1 MFDSEAKSELT
12 EKDYVALIEV
22 MELKKQEFYF
32 RLTEKKGGVGV
43 ELVPPFTF
51 HAEPFQ
57 LVLENQPLS
66 KKTAGKSQCHQVKRR
81 MPGKNLRPTLVS
93 LCEENSAR
101 RAGGSWRLIVF
112 FVYINPP

>member
-43 ELVPPFTF
+43 ELMPPFTF

-66 KKTAGKSQCHQVKRR
+66 QKTAGKSQRHQVKRR
-81 MPGKNLRPTLVS
+81 MPGKTSILCRS
-93 LCEENSAR
+93 LFAKR
-101 RAGGSWRLIVF
+101 TPPAGRVAVGG
-112 FVYINPP
+112 